1 LAGLTLSSED
11 DARFD
16 HFSHLMRRA
25 FRDTI
30 LLLALAA
37 IPAALAAWLHPG
49 LRNGPT
55 PPLAEHEITLTIAL
69 ERPDTILWVDARG
82 DEVFARGHIPG
93 AISLEPSVREE
104 RMGELLERWTPETR
118 IVVYCDSRSCDLSR
132 TLAEELRS
140 ELGLDEVYF
149 LRGGWEAW
157 QEHVDQ

>member
-1 LAGLTLSSED
+1 
-11 DARFD
+11 
-16 HFSHLMRRA
+16 MRRA
-25 FRDTI
+25 LRDTVV
-30 LLLALAA
+30 LLVLAA
-37 IPAALAAWLHPG
+37 LPAALAAWLHPG

-55 PPLAEHEITLTIAL
+55 PPLGEHEITLATAQAWA
-69 ERPDTILWVDARG
+69 DNVLWVDARG
-82 DEVFARGHIPG
+82 DEAFARGHIPG

-140 ELGLDEVYF
+140 ELGLDEVYY

-157 QEHVDQ
+157 QEHVDR